1 MVYCEVDA
9 SHSSLI
15 AEASLQPTRG
25 VWVVPTGQ
33 ELPSHWSY
41 FGWGLY
47 QEKQLSSYKIGEP
60 QIWNTW
66 SPFGYQRGN
75 LSWNGIP
82 IKSNPVYPHF
92 SQFPRE
98 IFVFNWKTTQSYE
111 ITGFYPTAWPG
122 MHWQPIGIRQ
132 EMTPMP
138 SLFSGISCN
147 QKQLPMRSD
156 HIWPALSQAKEHVV
170 IRMNIMVLRMIY
182 FVIFNG
188 ISESQSFREWHETSI
203 FFRWILGRAGC
214 QRRTEISTSAGSHA
228 MKSAIG
234 A

>member
-47 QEKQLSSYKIGEP
+47 QEKQLSSHKIGEP

-82 IKSNPVYPHF
+82 IKSNPVYPKF

-98 IFVFNWKTTQSYE
+98 IFVFNWKTTQISRDYW
-111 ITGFYPTAWPG
+111 ILSTLARHALAT
-122 MHWQPIGIRQ
+122 HWNKARNDADAKPVFWHQLQP
-132 EMTPMP
+132 
-138 SLFSGISCN
+138 N
-147 QKQLPMRSD
+147 KLPMRSD
-156 HIWPALSQAKEHVV
+156 HIWPALSQAKENVV
-170 IRMNIMVLRMIY
+170 IRMNIMVLIMMIY

-188 ISESQSFREWHETSI
+188 FSESQSFREWHETSYWVVLVA
-203 FFRWILGRAGC
+203 RGGQKVRPALDHMQWS
-214 QRRTEISTSAGSHA
+214 QP
-228 MKSAIG
+228 
-234 A
+234 